1 VQRAGLAI
9 LAACCVLL
17 AVAGRAA
24 AAPPTLTAV
33 KPTADGYTLVG
44 TGFVAGKTALEVF
57 EGAAKVAAD
66 RIVSVAPGSIV
77 VRGKP
82 TGTVQ
87 HKVVVGGQPTTVVAF
102 THDVPAPK
110 LTRVERRGSDGY
122 LLVGSGFGADRKVVE
137 VFEGATKVGADR
149 IKAVEDGRIQV
160 ASTPSGSV
168 DHKVKVAGRES
179 QVVTFDHKASA
190 SGARATQSGPRA
202 LTLARL
208 QVTGYR
214 AEAQAAR
221 ALTLGTLSA
230 TGYREEAPQ
239 ARSLTLGTLSAE
251 GYRE

>member
-1 VQRAGLAI
+1 MKRRGLAI
-9 LAACCVLL
+9 LTACGVLL
-17 AVAGRAA
+17 ALAGHAA
-24 AAPPTLTAV
+24 AAPPSLTAV
-33 KPTADGYTLVG
+33 QATADGYTLVG
-44 TGFVAGKTALEVF
+44 TGFGAGKVEVF
-57 EGAAKVAAD
+57 EGAARVAAE
-66 RIVSVAPGSIV
+66 RIVSVTPSAVV

-87 HKVVVGGQPTTVVAF
+87 HKVVVGGQPTAVVAF
-102 THDVPAPK
+102 THDVQAPK
-110 LTRVERRGSDGY
+110 LARVEPRGTDGY

-168 DHKVKVAGRES
+168 AHKVKVAGRES
-179 QVVTFDHKASA
+179 QVVTFDHRASS
-190 SGARATQSGPRA
+190 SGARAAQSGPRA
-202 LTLARL
+202 LTLATL
-208 QVTGYR
+208 QATGYR

-221 ALTLGTLSA
+221 ALTLGTLGA
-230 TGYREEAPQ
+230 TGYRPEAPP